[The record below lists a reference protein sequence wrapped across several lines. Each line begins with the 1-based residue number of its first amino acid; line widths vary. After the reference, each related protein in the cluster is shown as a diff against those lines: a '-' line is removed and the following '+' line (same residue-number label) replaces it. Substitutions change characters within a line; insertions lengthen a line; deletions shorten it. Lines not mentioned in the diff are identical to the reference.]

1 MLYDSHGNIFYCCF
15 QDIQKVSIKISEI
28 QLLFFFLFIY
38 FALCYDT
45 EDRRRKS
52 RDYIIIE

>member
-28 QLLFFFLFIY
+28 QLLFFFCLFIL
-38 FALCYDT
+38 LCVMIQKT
-45 EDRRRKS
+45 GEGKVET
-52 RDYIIIE
+52 IL